1 MANGNTLEWQQEAPY
16 KLVENDAAFKVKY
29 TASCMCGEV
38 QYAADSDPVS
48 AKYCHCTDC
57 QHLHGETVSQFIC
70 LQLSVECMP
79 FVSDH
84 FCAGAPFQW
93 AALFKKDA
101 LRFVKGVDSLM
112 FYDSAN
118 STEQHNL
125 PCKVSCSKCHSPLAD
140 EGRNMWMAFPTQ
152 FKFDSNKAPQA
163 FHGDCHIFYKSRCI
177 DIKDGKTKWSEM
189 KGKSEEIQEA

>member
-1 MANGNTLEWQQEAPY
+1 MSTVSAANSEKSDTDKQLRSLSMANGNTPEWQQEVPY

-57 QHLHGETVSQFIC
+57 QHLHG
-70 LQLSVECMP
+70 
-79 FVSDH
+79 
-84 FCAGAPFQW
+84 APFQW

-101 LRFVKGVDSLM
+101 LRFIKGVDSLT

-118 STEQHNL
+118 CTEQHTL

-152 FKFDSNKAPQA
+152 FKFDSNKAPEA
-163 FHGDCHIFYKSRCI
+163 FQGDCHIFYKSRCI